1 MDTVNAKH
9 EKATKNL
16 YAMTVTDKLWTY
28 LVADSPARS
37 VCLVYLSTA
46 RATDIACLTRL
57 RSDTAPTSCDGL

>member
-1 MDTVNAKH
+1 MDTVNAEH
-9 EKATKNL
+9 EKAAKNL
-16 YAMTVTDKLWTY
+16 YTMTVDKPCTY